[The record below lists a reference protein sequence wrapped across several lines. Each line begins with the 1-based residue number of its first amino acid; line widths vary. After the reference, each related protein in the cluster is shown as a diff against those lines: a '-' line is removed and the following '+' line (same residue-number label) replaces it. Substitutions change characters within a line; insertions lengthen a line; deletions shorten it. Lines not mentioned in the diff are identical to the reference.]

1 MQPLERTRVADSAAL
16 EELSEKVKELMET
29 AEKASQD
36 YESQLSSLSGLCGRV
51 PGEYRESSLQE
62 KVQEWKGKVPE
73 EEYGEVRERTE
84 RLCRKLMQMVPLYDV
99 QAAKVQEGAG
109 ERIAEAGRK
118 AEELTGLILEG
129 VFERPYAEF
138 REALAA
144 SSTGGEDDGEWQT
157 DRAEL
162 YGRFLHALLLKDPV
176 NAGTGNFLYEEEDLA
191 VCGRTPLRLVRTYNA
206 LDRSRGVLGRG
217 WRHSYEQRVRWQED
231 GTGILELP
239 DGKRTAVERKGGKP
253 ERDGLAYRGEDGIL
267 RVFDG
272 SGRCLYQED
281 AAGGQVVFRYDGE
294 GRLSEVRTED
304 GAWIAFTYGE
314 DGRPAAVSD
323 HTGREVR
330 YLYENGRLAGTEG
343 PEGKGPCYRYG
354 KNNRMERV
362 ETAGG
367 EVLLENRYDGERRV
381 SRQELPDGESLSFFY
396 DGRGRI
402 RTRDGEG
409 REERIRV
416 DRAGRLLVRE
426 RDGKKEERSYDGEG
440 RLVYCRDGCGG
451 EETFAYDGKGRLCCH
466 TLPGGEEVRLG
477 YGMEG
482 RLVLCRDTAGR
493 RHPHPPPGRRGGP
506 DHPGCLREHREYP
519 AGRTGRAYF
528 PL

>member
-1 MQPLERTRVADSAAL
+1 
-16 EELSEKVKELMET
+16 MET
-29 AEKASQD
+29 SS
-36 YESQLSSLSGLCGRV
+36 YESQLSLSGLCGRV

-84 RLCRKLMQMVPLYDV
+84 RLCRKLMQMVPLFDV

-362 ETAGG
+362 ETAGAG
-367 EVLLENRYDGERRV
+367 YGPGTGKDGRSVSGWTVPADSWCVSGTERR
-381 SRQELPDGESLSFFY
+381 RNGRMTGKGGWCTAGTAAGEKRPLPMT
-396 DGRGRI
+396 GRGGCAAI
-402 RTRDGEG
+402 RCPAGKRSGWVTAWKGGWCCAGTRPEG
-409 REERIRV
+409 GVRTCTERTEGWQPGSV
-416 DRAGRLLVRE
+416 PAGSAWYL
-426 RDGKKEERSYDGEG
+426 S
-440 RLVYCRDGCGG
+440 
-451 EETFAYDGKGRLCCH
+451 
-466 TLPGGEEVRLG
+466 
-477 YGMEG
+477 
-482 RLVLCRDTAGR
+482 GR
-493 RHPHPPPGRRGGP
+493 RKEASASSTRT
-506 DHPGCLREHREYP
+506 
-519 AGRTGRAYF
+519 AGRTGSPGMPAGT
-528 PL
+528 